1 MVKKLIYFATQM
13 EAQASLVQLDAK
25 LLPTGEYS
33 FSQGI
38 ILIGGVG
45 ILQTMHAVS
54 QHIHK
59 VDEVWN
65 LGVAGALHT
74 RYKLGDCVQITEVVR
89 NALFP
94 PNLEDRSQRFHNTL
108 FPRIVL
114 SQQPVGAR
122 LVTSDYPIH
131 QQHLT
136 QQLAAHADL
145 VDMEGYG
152 IAYLAQQWQKP
163 CHMWKVISDFAS
175 PGGAE
180 LIKMQLNSASVQ
192 LADIAHNACA
202 INQAGTRVLI

>member
-1 MVKKLIYFATQM
+1 MAKKLISFATHV
-13 EAQASLVQLDAK
+13 EAQATLMQLCASLQ
-25 LLPTGEYS
+25 PTGEYL
-33 FSQGI
+33 FGQDI

-65 LGVAGALHT
+65 LGVAGALHA
-74 RYKLGDCVQITEVVR
+74 RYKLGDCVPITEVVR

-94 PNLEDRSQRFHNTL
+94 ADLEHRSQQFHNTL
-108 FPRIVL
+108 FPKIVL
-114 SQQPVGAR
+114 NPQTVGVR

-136 QQLAAHADL
+136 RQLAAHADL

-163 CHMWKVISDFAS
+163 CHMWKVISDFAR
-175 PGGAE
+175 PGGPE
-180 LIKMQLNSASVQ
+180 LIKAQLNSASVRMAD
-192 LADIAHNACA
+192 LAQKAVSSTIA
-202 INQAGTRVLI
+202 T